1 MQSSGNSLALTWVRW
16 KLAIAFERT
25 IVEII
30 KLSQK
35 QLDLWRA
42 NTFVRHLNYLLT
54 WQRTISLDRRFLM
67 LPNTPRVNFEMNRS
81 YRQNCESV
89 NRRKQELRHML
100 VHSHKDSLEKAINTR
115 CDSIQYSTSH
125 KITQLQMNS
134 ENQIHPTASSSIMS
148 FVFLLHAHMLP
159 GRCCCVHPKNIFHCV
174 YSLRSRAKVVW
185 RASEEKP
192 ANKARSFSFCSLG
205 SLFIHELFASGD
217 EIKGRNKERFPMCR
231 HISTPSKGQLHAKN
245 ENINLKLTAE
255 KNKMLPKQIR
265 NNEQNY
271 WLWRL
276 ASLSEALTRSRR

>member
-16 KLAIAFERT
+16 KVAIAFERT

-148 FVFLLHAHMLP
+148 FVFSYTRTCYQVVVAVYT
-159 GRCCCVHPKNIFHCV
+159 RKIFSIACIL
-174 YSLRSRAKVVW
+174 SDRGQ
-185 RASEEKP
+185 
-192 ANKARSFSFCSLG
+192 RSF
-205 SLFIHELFASGD
+205 E
-217 EIKGRNKERFPMCR
+217 GRAR
-231 HISTPSKGQLHAKN
+231 
-245 ENINLKLTAE
+245 
-255 KNKMLPKQIR
+255 
-265 NNEQNY
+265 
-271 WLWRL
+271 
-276 ASLSEALTRSRR
+276 RSRRTKHEAFPSARLVHFSFMSFLLRGMK